1 MDIFII
7 NKSDINNIKPDLLKQ
22 FQFKDITNEEKLKE
36 HCLAY
41 LMLDRI
47 LKEFYKTDN
56 RAIEFVNK
64 KPYLKNREKF
74 FSISHSE
81 EFLAIGFSDSECG
94 LDIEKIKNRD
104 FLSIAKRLKFEC
116 NTLEEFYKE
125 WTKYEAEYKL
135 GEKSKSIKQFILE
148 NYVITALS
156 NNIKEDF
163 IIYIQNGKCFSNL

>member
-7 NKSDINNIKPDLLKQ
+7 NKSNVNNIKHDLLKQ

-36 HCLAY
+36 HCFAY

-81 EFLAIGFSDSECG
+81 EFLAIGFSDNECG
-94 LDIEKIKNRD
+94 IDIEKIKDRN
-104 FLSIAKRLKFEC
+104 FLSIAKRMKFDC
-116 NTLEEFYKE
+116 NTLEEFYKA

-135 GEKSKSIKQFILE
+135 GEKSKSIKQIILE
-148 NYVITALS
+148 GYAITALS

-163 IIYIQNGKCFSNL
+163 IIYIQNGETFSNL